1 MFLDPDAL
9 KPVLSF
15 IEVIALDESQDATGL
30 KNATIGAFKRNNLN
44 SVLNKIT
51 FLSSEGANVNC
62 GKNLD

>member
-1 MFLDPDAL
+1 M
-9 KPVLSF
+9 LSF
-15 IEVIALDESQDATGL
+15 FGVTALDKSQDATGL